1 MRNNE
6 TRRNHPMIRLFN
18 DRIAAGSALAGRLLA
33 YAGRDDVVVLG
44 LPRGGV
50 PVAWEVARVLGC
62 PLELLLV
69 RKLGVPDR
77 SGPVAGAIAGGGALN
92 VDPQVVADKRVSA
105 QQVDQIVASESLDLI
120 RRHALY
126 CGDRQLVSLEGRTV
140 IVVDDGV
147 VTGETMRAALK
158 ALRSAKP
165 AWIVV
170 AVPVA
175 SDEAVAMIR
184 RVADDVVAL
193 VVPKYLRSVGEWYR
207 HFTQVDDE
215 EVAALLSGAG
225 PGARPG
231 PGRADDPTLRSAVTD
246 DRDDPGERRS
256 R

>member
-1 MRNNE
+1 
-6 TRRNHPMIRLFN
+6 MIRLFN
-18 DRIAAGSALAGRLLA
+18 DRIAAGSALASRLLG
-33 YAGRDDVVVLG
+33 YAGRGDVVVLG

-69 RKLGVPDR
+69 RKLGMPERGAGV
-77 SGPVAGAIAGGGALN
+77 GGAIAGGGAMQ
-92 VDPQVVADKRVSA
+92 VDPQVIANERMSP
-105 QQVDQIVASESLDLI
+105 QQLDRIVAAESLDLI

-126 CGDRQLVSLEGRTV
+126 CGNRELVSLEGRTV

-175 SDEAVAMIR
+175 PPQAQDLISTAADEFVCLANPADFQSVGQYYREFGQTSDEEIRGLVAR
-184 RVADDVVAL
+184 
-193 VVPKYLRSVGEWYR
+193 
-207 HFTQVDDE
+207 
-215 EVAALLSGAG
+215 AA
-225 PGARPG
+225 PEAR
-231 PGRADDPTLRSAVTD
+231 D
-246 DRDDPGERRS
+246 
-256 R
+256 

>member
-1 MRNNE
+1 
-6 TRRNHPMIRLFN
+6 MIRLFN
-18 DRIAAGSALAGRLLA
+18 DRIAAGSALASRLLG
-33 YAGRDDVVVLG
+33 YAGRNDVVVLG

-69 RKLGVPDR
+69 RKLGMPDR
-77 SGPVAGAIAGGGALN
+77 GGLVAGAIAGGGALQ
-92 VDPQVVADKRVSA
+92 VDPQVVAHERVSP

-126 CGDRQLVSLEGRTV
+126 CGNRQLVSLEGRTV

-147 VTGETMRAALK
+147 VTGGTMRAALK

-175 SDEAVAMIR
+175 PPEAQDLIGTAADEFVCLANPADFQSVGQYYREFGQTSDEEIRGLVAR
-184 RVADDVVAL
+184 
-193 VVPKYLRSVGEWYR
+193 
-207 HFTQVDDE
+207 
-215 EVAALLSGAG
+215 AA
-225 PGARPG
+225 PEARN
-231 PGRADDPTLRSAVTD
+231 
-246 DRDDPGERRS
+246 
-256 R
+256 

>member
-1 MRNNE
+1 
-6 TRRNHPMIRLFN
+6 MIRLFN
-18 DRIAAGSALAGRLLA
+18 DRIAAGSALASRLLG

-77 SGPVAGAIAGGGALN
+77 GAGVGGAIAGGGAMQ
-92 VDPQVVADKRVSA
+92 VDPQVVANERVSP
-105 QQVDQIVASESLDLI
+105 QQLDRIVATESLDLI

-126 CGDRQLVSLEGRTV
+126 CGNRELVSLEGRTV

-175 SDEAVAMIR
+175 PPEAQDLIGTAADEFVCLANP
-184 RVADDVVAL
+184 ADFQ
-193 VVPKYLRSVGEWYR
+193 SVGEYYR
-207 HFTQVDDE
+207 EFGQTSDE
-215 EVAALLSGAG
+215 EIRRLVARAA
-225 PGARPG
+225 PEAR
-231 PGRADDPTLRSAVTD
+231 D
-246 DRDDPGERRS
+246 
-256 R
+256 